1 MKLLELKIEDLQKN
15 PFWSYN
21 GKNDNDALIKPI
33 LINQIENDVTYI
45 AKTNFKLMDGTILL
59 GYCSP
64 EDDSGLDY
72 TQPTIIYENKHINL
86 FEIESNTNYKRILSE
101 ILNKNSEKIFPIMIE
116 CLIKERGINYSIK
129 FK

>member
-1 MKLLELKIEDLQKN
+1 
-15 PFWSYN
+15 
-21 GKNDNDALIKPI
+21 
-33 LINQIENDVTYI
+33 
-45 AKTNFKLMDGTILL
+45 MDGTILL

-101 ILNKNSEKIFPIMIE
+101 ILNKNSEKRPMLEIFYRNIPLPLRRMI
-116 CLIKERGINYSIK
+116 
-129 FK
+129 